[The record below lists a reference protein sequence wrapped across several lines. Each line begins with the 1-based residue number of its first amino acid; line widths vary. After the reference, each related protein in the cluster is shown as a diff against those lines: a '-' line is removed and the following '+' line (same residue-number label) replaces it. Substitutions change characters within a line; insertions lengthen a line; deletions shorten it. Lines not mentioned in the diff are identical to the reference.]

1 MRQALSETELFFALV
16 ILDRPSFVQVFFW
29 ESVSLGLSFDQMIMF
44 CDQSEKILFCNGRK
58 TAKTVWLESEVIRT
72 GISQKGEGM
81 FFTPS
86 DSHIA
91 PVRNR
96 VMNACHK
103 NALFRLMHTSFNR
116 ADGIQVWGRG
126 RWTWHWRIE
135 GNSGTDKNMA
145 GLRGYKI
152 MGDEL
157 AFGSRVCHN
166 SRLLVAVPGCQFVYA
181 GVPNAW
187 RNGILYALDQT
198 KLGSDWS
205 RHKVPTYA
213 NPMFRDPKKKRQLIE
228 DYGGE
233 STQEY
238 QTQVLGN
245 WGDEVLRSFP
255 PGAIA
260 EKPTLPFWERSYGQK
275 YIGQA
280 IRSPS
285 AGNSIEAI
293 VSHLPRVDAEKYAI
307 GIDYGY
313 SPDPTEILVWY
324 EVQRGVWNELAH
336 IQLVAV
342 ISPHQARIVHE
353 INKRLEYKTAC
364 IAIEFVGGGLGLFQE
379 LTRTDLIDS
388 FGKAF
393 PYKDIVIDANPGGTI
408 EIPVKIESLVQK
420 TKEEIGVTNYFVED
434 APTITLRRKHW
445 MVEEFRSAMI
455 RANMNL
461 PGLKMWLAGDESLI
475 ESIVNTSEERT
486 DAGYVKYGRLEKDIK
501 DHCFTAGIISAAAI
515 IEADKKDVEDVSEEL
530 LINALGW
537 AGSNSN
543 WRAPW

>member
-1 MRQALSETELFFALV
+1 
-16 ILDRPSFVQVFFW
+16 
-29 ESVSLGLSFDQMIMF
+29 MF
-44 CDQSEKILFCNGRK
+44 CDYSEKILFCNGRK

-72 GISQKGEGM
+72 GIYKEGEGM

-86 DSHIA
+86 DSHIS

-96 VMNACHK
+96 VMNSCNKHP
-103 NALFRLMHTSFNR
+103 LFRLMHTSFNR
-116 ADGIQVWGRG
+116 QDGIQVWGRG

-198 KLGSDWS
+198 KLGREWS
-205 RHKVPTYA
+205 RHKVPA
-213 NPMFRDPKKKRQLIE
+213 FCNPMFRGKAKRRQLIE

-260 EKPTLPFWERSYGQK
+260 EKPTLPFWEHSYGQK

-280 IRSPS
+280 IRNPS

-293 VSHLPRVDAEKYAI
+293 VSRIPRVDAEKYAI

-324 EVQRGVWNELAH
+324 EAANGIWNELAH

-342 ISPHQARIVHE
+342 IAPHQARIVHE
-353 INKRLEYKTAC
+353 INKFLDYRVAS
-364 IAIEFVGGGLGLFQE
+364 IGVEFVGGGLGLYQE
-379 LTRTDLIDS
+379 LTRKDLIDS
-388 FGKAF
+388 FGKQF
-393 PYKDIVIDANPGGTI
+393 PYEDVVIDANPGGTI
-408 EIPVKIESLVQK
+408 EVPVKIEEIINKQK
-420 TKEEIGVTNYFVED
+420 TEIGVTNYFMEET
-434 APTITLRRKHW
+434 PTMTLRRKHW
-445 MVEEFRSAMI
+445 MVEEFRNAMI
-455 RANMNL
+455 RANMDL
-461 PGLKMWLAGDESLI
+461 PGLKMWLAGDESLV
-475 ESIVNTSEERT
+475 ESIMNTSEERT
-486 DAGYVKYGRLEKDIK
+486 AAGYVRYGRLEKNIG
-501 DHCFTAGIISAAAI
+501 DHCFTAGIISAAAVL
-515 IEADKKDVEDVSEEL
+515 EAEKKDATDMSEERL
-530 LINALGW
+530 LAALGW
-537 AGSNSN
+537 AGSEKG
-543 WRAPW
+543 WRSPW